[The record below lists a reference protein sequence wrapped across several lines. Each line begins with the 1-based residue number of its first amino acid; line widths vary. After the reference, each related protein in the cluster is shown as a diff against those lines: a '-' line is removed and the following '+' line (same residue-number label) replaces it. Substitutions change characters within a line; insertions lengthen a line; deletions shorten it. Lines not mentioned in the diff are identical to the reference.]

1 MTARHFPV
9 RRQYQRPIL
18 WALAAT
24 LWPLNVTVCHW
35 CSPRTR
41 DLHKSGVVFQVTPE
55 PIDLCGGFVDRDS
68 RVERDATARVT
79 VCCIH
84 SQNH

>member
-1 MTARHFPV
+1 ML
-9 RRQYQRPIL
+9 Y
-18 WALAAT
+18 
-24 LWPLNVTVCHW
+24 
-35 CSPRTR
+35 
-41 DLHKSGVVFQVTPE
+41 KSGVVSQVPPE
-55 PIDLCGGFVDRDS
+55 PIDLCGGFVDRGR

>member
-1 MTARHFPV
+1 M
-9 RRQYQRPIL
+9 
-18 WALAAT
+18 
-24 LWPLNVTVCHW
+24 
-35 CSPRTR
+35 
-41 DLHKSGVVFQVTPE
+41 LHKSGVVFQVTPE

-68 RVERDATARVT
+68 RVERDATDRVT